1 VLRSPSGKYWVQ
13 SAVHIAIMNPLVVY
27 SDRGQFPLRAE
38 ARRLDDDR
46 LAGVPDSG
54 AAAYLIRSGPTASL
68 ARALPAPAHRACP
81 ARPCPPAFTE
91 IAPGMR
97 QGLGR
102 ADPGPGNGTGP
113 AEAPASPVKPRSTR
127 NRLRN
132 ATEYGTELRYDY
144 KDYIGSRSMQGVR
157 RPF

>member
-1 VLRSPSGKYWVQ
+1 VQ
-13 SAVHIAIMNPLVVY
+13 SAVHIAIMNPLGVY
-27 SDRGQFPLRAE
+27 SERGQFPLRAE
-38 ARRLDDDR
+38 AGRLDDDQ

-54 AAAYLIRSGPTASL
+54 AAAYLIWSGPFASL
-68 ARALPAPAHRACP
+68 AGALPAPARRACT
-81 ARPCPPAFTE
+81 ARPRS
-91 IAPGMR
+91 PGHQENRHTPMR

-102 ADPGPGNGTGP
+102 GDPGPGDGTGP

-132 ATEYGTELRYDY
+132 ATENGTELRYDY
-144 KDYIGSRSMQGVR
+144 KDYIGSRPMQGVH

>member
-1 VLRSPSGKYWVQ
+1 
-13 SAVHIAIMNPLVVY
+13 MNPLGVY
-27 SDRGQFPLRAE
+27 SERGQFPLRAE

-54 AAAYLIRSGPTASL
+54 AAAYLRRSGPLSPVVWAVL
-68 ARALPAPAHRACP
+68 ALPRRACP
-81 ARPCPPAFTE
+81 ARPCSPGLRG

-97 QGLGR
+97 QCLGR
-102 ADPGPGNGTGP
+102 GDPGPGNGTGP
-113 AEAPASPVKPRSTR
+113 AEAPASPVRPRSTR

-144 KDYIGSRSMQGVR
+144 KDYIGLRSMQGVP
-157 RPF
+157 RPFSLRHCRGRRC